1 MTSTSKVFQLQRSEE
16 VLAPAKKKRNDRELS
31 DNDRNIDSNVVSQD
45 ESLPSTD
52 TDEVDAVLP
61 SRSKPVAAQTQV
73 RKQQGNVFP
82 YPPGFK
88 QIQERVGRFTG
99 KCGEEDFE
107 VWLADFREATA
118 DCKWTDKQ
126 RAQWFS
132 WFLSGAAK
140 STWQRTLHKEEKN

>member
-1 MTSTSKVFQLQRSEE
+1 M
-16 VLAPAKKKRNDRELS
+16 
-31 DNDRNIDSNVVSQD
+31 
-45 ESLPSTD
+45 
-52 TDEVDAVLP
+52 
-61 SRSKPVAAQTQV
+61 
-73 RKQQGNVFP
+73 FP

-99 KCGEEDFE
+99 KCDEEDFE

-140 STWQRTLHKEEKN
+140 STWQRTLRKEEKESWSCPG